1 LGDEVA
7 VGVSYDANTEAYET
21 YALVWDAE
29 AEGWADGPEV
39 RYTFGESRTVVGL
52 ALSLEALEAA
62 IADAGAAPLVPE
74 AARGRAAAETYLADG
89 TRVIDFYPNL
99 PE

>member
-1 LGDEVA
+1 
-7 VGVSYDANTEAYET
+7 
-21 YALVWDAE
+21 VWDTE
-29 AEGWADGPEV
+29 EGAWATGPEV
-39 RYTFGESRTVVGL
+39 RYTFGEERTVVGL
-52 ALSLEALEAA
+52 ALSQEALAESITA
-62 IADAGAAPLVPE
+62 AGAAELSPE